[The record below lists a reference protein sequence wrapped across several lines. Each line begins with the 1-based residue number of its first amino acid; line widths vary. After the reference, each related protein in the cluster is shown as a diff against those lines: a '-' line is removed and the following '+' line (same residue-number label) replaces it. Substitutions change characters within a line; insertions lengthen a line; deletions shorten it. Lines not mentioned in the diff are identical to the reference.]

1 MAKPIRYVDDNE
13 QKKGIETFKMN
24 RQGMTEEGLHHKG
37 AVSQF
42 WCVIYSIVV
51 RFSFGSDYE

>member
-42 WCVIYSIVV
+42 WCVI
-51 RFSFGSDYE
+51 